1 MDQLISKKIRG
12 FRDILPEE
20 SKKFLFIENKIRD
33 VCILFNTNHVKIPSL
48 ESINLFKRS
57 IGETSDI
64 VTKEMYSFKD
74 RNDDELCLT
83 PEGTASCMRLAFE
96 NNLIYDRGIKKNR
109 LYYYAP
115 MFRHERPQK
124 GRYRQFIQFGVEFM
138 GDNTIHN
145 DIDIISMSR
154 EFFNRIKLT
163 DLSLHIN
170 TLGSVSDR
178 EKYSE
183 VLQDYFNSYKK
194 DLSEKHEKTIQKNP
208 IRLLDSKDDKL
219 KDIIE
224 SAPVIYDY
232 ININSKKRHEEILN
246 SLTNIGIKFINNSK
260 LVRGLDYYNDLVFE
274 WKTNK
279 LGSQDAICAGG
290 RYDIL
295 SKIIGG
301 KEIPAVGF
309 AMGVDRIV
317 ELLDY
322 EDEELVVGIAVLS
335 DSSEDLLKYSSI
347 LRNSKTIFRL
357 IQMDNNKS
365 LSKQIKNAVKNNC
378 DILVIVGEDEIRN
391 NTLTI
396 KYLKSNQ
403 DDKTINLDNFTN
415 FISERI
421 DE

>member
-1 MDQLISKKIRG
+1 MIILI
-12 FRDILPEE
+12 
-20 SKKFLFIENKIRD
+20 
-33 VCILFNTNHVKIPSL
+33 
-48 ESINLFKRS
+48 
-57 IGETSDI
+57 
-64 VTKEMYSFKD
+64 
-74 RNDDELCLT
+74 
-83 PEGTASCMRLAFE
+83 
-96 NNLIYDRGIKKNR
+96 LI
-109 LYYYAP
+109 
-115 MFRHERPQK
+115 Q
-124 GRYRQFIQFGVEFM
+124 
-138 GDNTIHN
+138 
-145 DIDIISMSR
+145 
-154 EFFNRIKLT
+154 
-163 DLSLHIN
+163 
-170 TLGSVSDR
+170 
-178 EKYSE
+178 
-183 VLQDYFNSYKK
+183 
-194 DLSEKHEKTIQKNP
+194 
-208 IRLLDSKDDKL
+208 
-219 KDIIE
+219 
-224 SAPVIYDY
+224 
-232 ININSKKRHEEILN
+232 KRHEEILN

-403 DDKTINLDNFTN
+403 DDKTIDLDNFKD
-415 FISERI
+415 FISERNR
-421 DE
+421 

>member
-1 MDQLISKKIRG
+1 M
-12 FRDILPEE
+12 
-20 SKKFLFIENKIRD
+20 
-33 VCILFNTNHVKIPSL
+33 
-48 ESINLFKRS
+48 
-57 IGETSDI
+57 
-64 VTKEMYSFKD
+64 
-74 RNDDELCLT
+74 
-83 PEGTASCMRLAFE
+83 
-96 NNLIYDRGIKKNR
+96 
-109 LYYYAP
+109 
-115 MFRHERPQK
+115 
-124 GRYRQFIQFGVEFM
+124 
-138 GDNTIHN
+138 
-145 DIDIISMSR
+145 
-154 EFFNRIKLT
+154 
-163 DLSLHIN
+163 
-170 TLGSVSDR
+170 
-178 EKYSE
+178 
-183 VLQDYFNSYKK
+183 QDYFNSYKK
-194 DLSEKHEKTIQKNP
+194 DLSDKHEKTIQKNP

-246 SLTNIGIKFINNSK
+246 SLTNINIKFINNSK

-309 AMGVDRIV
+309 AMGIDRIV

-403 DDKTINLDNFTN
+403 DDKTIDLDNFTN